1 MKATKFSAFCLSVFI
16 LTMAGC
22 GTLNGGKAVSSGTGS
37 AAENL
42 SSESPS
48 SGSSETSSAQSTVSQ
63 SLSGKSVSS
72 KEDLSEKTSCF
83 LLGASH

>member
-22 GTLNGGKAVSSGTGS
+22 GTLNGGNAVSSGTGS